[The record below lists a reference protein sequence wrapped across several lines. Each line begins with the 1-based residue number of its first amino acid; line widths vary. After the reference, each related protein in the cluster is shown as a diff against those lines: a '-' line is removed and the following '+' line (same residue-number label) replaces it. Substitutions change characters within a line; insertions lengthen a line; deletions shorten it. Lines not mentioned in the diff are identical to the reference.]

1 MGVDGSALALGAF
14 WIIGAL
20 ALAFSRTASVR
31 AKGLV
36 TVADGNGAAED
47 ADATEELYGQLGAA
61 QDAAQDAAQRHDS
74 LQPQSHAGS
83 AAAFDPSADVIA
95 RKPPQGVVAW
105 ASAAW
110 GRLTGGGG
118 VQKRV
123 RARRGNNPKLSIP
136 VNDPDE
142 PIDGE
147 LD

>member
-1 MGVDGSALALGAF
+1 MGVEGSALALGAF

-61 QDAAQDAAQRHDS
+61 QDAAQRHDS

-83 AAAFDPSADVIA
+83 AAAFDPSVDVIA
-95 RKPPQGVVAW
+95 RQPPQGVVAW

-110 GRLTGGGG
+110 GRLTGGAG
-118 VQKRV
+118 VQEQV
-123 RARRGNNPKLSIP
+123 RARRGKNPKLSIP